1 MIKEGGENLIAISY
15 IFIAVA
21 LIVIWAIYRTTVLLK
36 TTEKNIL
43 REVVIN
49 IFFIYFLVLIELT
62 ICKRGTLEIG
72 FQNKFYVNYI
82 PFRETINMFKDNF
95 MGIGNALYNVVGN
108 ILLFVP
114 LGFFIPLL
122 FSKKNKISSV
132 ALYGACTSI
141 LIEAIQLITS
151 NNLTDIDD
159 VIFNTLGA
167 ILGFF
172 TYNLLNKTKLREL
185 MKKVRSE
192 FSGNLIVLGIKP
204 IGSML
209 LLMLVCIIIA
219 VYNSTIPA
227 SASNEEIANT
237 VFKYSSNKDFQA
249 VKDISGEKLFL
260 KDEDNYV
267 NLISVKSV
275 LNKRW
280 VDSRNSIGQYEKVKG
295 DYDVVT
301 IYNNDIDN
309 ENETSMSIVAFGKNK
324 NANKIEI
331 IFNGTSY
338 VEEIKNDE
346 YFIVNFPSFETV
358 KNNDMENIHNGEE
371 SEILKIKFIDSEG
384 NECNDMK
391 FASNSKLLG

>member
-1 MIKEGGENLIAISY
+1 MITISY
-15 IFIAVA
+15 IFIAA
-21 LIVIWAIYRTTVLLK
+21 ILIIIWAIYRTTVLIK

-43 REVVIN
+43 REVAIN

-62 ICKRGTLEIG
+62 ICKRGALEIG
-72 FQNKFYVNYI
+72 FRNKFYVNYI
-82 PFRETINMFKDNF
+82 PFKETINMFKDNF
-95 MGIGNALYNVVGN
+95 MGIGNALYNVLGN

-122 FSKKNKISSV
+122 FNKKNKISSV

-172 TYNLLNKTKLREL
+172 IYNLLNKTKLREL

-192 FSGNLIVLGIKP
+192 FDGNLIALGIKP

-209 LLMLVCIIIA
+209 LSMVVFIIIA
-219 VYNSTIPA
+219 VYNVTIPA

-237 VFKYSSNKDFQA
+237 VFKYSSDKDFQA
-249 VKDISGEKLFL
+249 VKDIAGEKLFL
-260 KDEDNYV
+260 KDEDKYV
-267 NLISVKSV
+267 ELISVQSV

-280 VDSRNSIGQYEKVKG
+280 VDSRISIGQYEKVNG
-295 DYDVVT
+295 DYNFTT
-301 IYNNDIDN
+301 ICNNDIDN
-309 ENETSMSIVAFGKNK
+309 ENETSMSIVVFGKNK

-358 KNNDMENIHNGEE
+358 KNSDIGTIHNGEE
-371 SEILKIKFIDSEG
+371 SEVLKIKFTDSQG
-384 NECNDMK
+384 NECTDMK